1 MQFLYLFIYLSKR
14 EYKECR
20 QKSFTST
27 EFLRSHFYATSIFES
42 FLVIRTNQ
50 IFKNILFE
58 YTHKKKITRKKYYK
72 EKYYSV
78 RNDLYNDKT
87 LRYYLDI

>member
-1 MQFLYLFIYLSKR
+1 MFIFNSSKIIKYNAIFIFIYLFIKVQKR

-58 YTHKKKITRKKYYK
+58 YTHKKKITRKKY
-72 EKYYSV
+72 
-78 RNDLYNDKT
+78 
-87 LRYYLDI
+87 